1 MQLALN
7 IEHFAKPVVAETQLV
22 CFVSN
27 FLFFLHS
34 RIKRSLHKDVDNLI
48 LAVEGFY
55 SHTKELSPAQADI
68 LLKSTK
74 RVILKLDKMDEE
86 MQSMD
91 YLKDTV
97 LKEKFKYMLKSVYK
111 MEIILHKCVYKN
123 TTTQK
128 TSDEL
133 LNGTS
138 KMNNLY
144 LSKLLSV

>member
-22 CFVSN
+22 RFVSN

-34 RIKRSLHKDVDNLI
+34 RIKKSLHKDVDNLI

-55 SHTKELSPAQADI
+55 SHTNELSLTQADL

-86 MQSMD
+86 MQGMD
-91 YLKDTV
+91 YLKDEV

-111 MEIILHKCVYKN
+111 MESILHKSVYKN
-123 TTTQK
+123 NPTQK

-138 KMNNLY
+138 TMNNLY